1 MDSNE
6 KIYDVCIVGAGF
18 SGLVLAIKLARAGL
32 LVCLADLN
40 RVVGRRIL
48 STGNGRCN
56 FTNRRMGDQFYYS
69 QHDLSFI
76 DDKHEEVIAFL
87 RELGIIERDFDGY
100 YYPITNQAKTV
111 RDALENEINALGI
124 DVYLDNRVTD
134 IAKDDIFT
142 VTTHRSVI
150 KAKKVCVASGGLS
163 AATLGSS
170 KFGYKMATKFKMK
183 VTKLAPALVGVVS
196 KDICLKDLAGVR
208 AVGKVSYRDASC
220 EGEIQFNKDGVSGYP
235 VMCISRYIGFDELD
249 KKLSDLTIDFVYF
262 MTDDEL
268 KEELK
273 NRFSRNGEAAILAS
287 LNGLSNEKII
297 QTVVSYARIYGD
309 TMVSKLD
316 DEDID
321 NLVYFFKHFA
331 ISLEG
336 TKGFDNSQVT
346 AGGVDLDG
354 IDLET
359 MEAKTCSG
367 MYFTGEV
374 LDVDGICGGYNLTW
388 AYLSASKAADA
399 IIKEV

>member
-32 LVCLADLN
+32 LVCLAELN

-56 FTNRRMGDQFYYS
+56 FTNRRMGDEFYYS
-69 QHDLSFI
+69 QHDLSFME
-76 DDKHEEVIAFL
+76 DKHEELIAFL

-111 RDALENEINALGI
+111 RDALENEITALGI

-134 IAKDDIFT
+134 ITKGDIFT
-142 VTTHRSVI
+142 VTTHREVI
-150 KAKKVCVASGGLS
+150 KAKKVCVSSGGLS

-170 KFGYKMATKFKMK
+170 KFGYKMAGKFKMK

-262 MTDDEL
+262 MSDDEL
-268 KEELK
+268 KAELK
-273 NRFSRNGEAAILAS
+273 NRFNRNSEASILAS
-287 LNGLSNEKII
+287 LNGLSNEKVI
-297 QTVVSYARIYGD
+297 QIVVSYARIYGD
-309 TMVSKLD
+309 TVVSKLD

-359 MEAKTCSG
+359 MESKSCPG
-367 MYFTGEV
+367 LYFTGEV

-388 AYLSASKAADA
+388 AYLSATKAADA
-399 IIKEV
+399 LIKEV